1 MSKIIISYN
10 PDDTNAASSRLNDYL
25 VSRFG
30 AGIVTL
36 GVDKL
41 ITTPAS
47 ADSVLQNAD
56 SLVVM
61 IGTKWESL
69 GAYHSPDDLNRVA
82 IASALK
88 LNKTVIPVLVS
99 GTPIPADLPSDISG
113 LAQLSGLSF
122 TAATVADDSNRIAEA
137 RIAAATQASTP
148 PANKTV
154 PEQPTFMGQVPVGG
168 NQPPQNPFGQQPP
181 QQPFGQQPPQQP
193 FGQQPPQQ
201 PFGQQPPQQ
210 PFGQQPPQQMQPY
223 GYAPAKPPKPPVE
236 PTSIPML
243 GEVTHFVRP
252 LFERFGTLV
261 MLMAPSALLFG
272 IWFFLTSALGFSSS
286 QFVTG
291 LVSALWMAFAL
302 YVFFYLLSIAI
313 PTLQL
318 KTALITIIG
327 LPVLTFLFILLD
339 NNFLFTLLYLG
350 GCGGL
355 VSFGYSQRNRFIPG
369 MGEPRLEAPAAIT
382 LSFDISGL
390 ISAMWMLWTYSG
402 SFQAGNRNFAGLVAG
417 ALFGA
422 AFAYVVYHAL
432 QKGTPQSYMPPL
444 PTQQPPPPIQ

>member
-137 RIAAATQASTP
+137 LIAAAAQASTP

-168 NQPPQNPFGQQPP
+168 NQPPQN
-181 QQPFGQQPPQQP
+181 
-193 FGQQPPQQ
+193 
-201 PFGQQPPQQ
+201 

-432 QKGTPQSYMPPL
+432 QKGTPQAYMPPL

>member
-36 GVDKL
+36 GVEKL

-69 GAYHSPDDLNRVA
+69 GAYHNPDDLNRVA
-82 IASALK
+82 IASALR
-88 LNKTVIPVLVS
+88 LNKTVIPILVS
-99 GTPIPADLPSDISG
+99 GTPIPADLPADISG
-113 LAQLSGLSF
+113 LAQLSGISF
-122 TAATVADDSNRIAEA
+122 TAATVTDDSNRIAEA
-137 RIAAATQASTP
+137 LIAAANQSSTP
-148 PANKTV
+148 PANKTI
-154 PEQPTFMGQVPVGG
+154 PEQPTFMGQVPVAG
-168 NQPPQNPFGQQPP
+168 NQPPIQNPFGQQQPPQQPFGQQQFGQQPP
-181 QQPFGQQPPQQP
+181 QQPFGQQQ
-193 FGQQPPQQ
+193 FGQQ
-201 PFGQQPPQQ
+201 
-210 PFGQQPPQQMQPY
+210 PQQMQPY
-223 GYAPAKPPKPPVE
+223 GYAPKPPKPPVE

-243 GEVTHFVRP
+243 GEVTRFVRP

-261 MLMAPSALLFG
+261 MLMAPSAVLFG

-286 QFVTG
+286 QAVTG
-291 LVSALWMAFAL
+291 IVSALWMAFAL
-302 YVFFYLLSIAI
+302 YVFFYLLSFVI
-313 PTLQL
+313 PTLRLQ
-318 KTALITIIG
+318 TALITIVG
-327 LPVLTFLFILLD
+327 LPLLTFLFVLLD
-339 NNFLFTLLYLG
+339 SNFLFTLLYLV

-355 VSFGYSQRNRFIPG
+355 VSFGYSQRNRVVAG
-369 MGEPRLEAPAAIT
+369 MEEPRLETPAAIT

-402 SFQAGNRNFAGLVAG
+402 SFQAGNRNFAALVAG
-417 ALFGA
+417 AMFGA

-432 QKGTPQSYMPPL
+432 QKGTPQAYMPPQ
-444 PTQQPPPPIQ
+444 PTQPPYQQPPQPPIQ